1 MSILFRKFFVLAVI
15 FLLSLRITSDGGT
28 VEAAGLAGSITWSG
42 DYKQCARTLKF
53 TLAAS
58 AIEQGL
64 PVVPVQP
71 GAAVTFSD
79 GGRLLF
85 DGFVVSR
92 QKSTGQNFVT
102 VTCYDRGF
110 YLAHNQAVKQY
121 KNQTPE
127 SIARGLCSEFGIEVG
142 QIAAAGIL
150 VTRNFIGVSLYQIIQ
165 TAYTLAARENGKAYQ
180 LRFSGRKL
188 DVLEIEKNNETLV
201 IEPGVNLQSAAM
213 TDSIENTVT
222 RAAVYDKNNQLVQ
235 TVDNAELL
243 PLYGVIQ
250 RIVKQADGKDAGAEA
265 KKLLADNGL
274 KQTMT
279 IECLGNLQNITG
291 NTVAVYE
298 PYTGIYGLFWITAD
312 THTWKNGQYFNRLT
326 LSVKRLMDEV
336 EAGSLPNKRGKKTAS
351 SSGSGRKIHVD
362 NSGYWPYIDSA
373 NQKGG

>member
-1 MSILFRKFFVLAVI
+1 M
-15 FLLSLRITSDGGT
+15 LSLLVTSDGGT

-42 DYKQCARTLKF
+42 DYKQCARALKF

-58 AIEQGL
+58 AAPQGL
-64 PVVPVQP
+64 PDVPVPP
-71 GAAVTFSD
+71 GAAVAFSD

-92 QKSTGQNFVT
+92 QKNTGQNFVT

-121 KNQTPE
+121 TNQTPE
-127 SIARGLCSEFGIEVG
+127 SITRGLCGEFGIKVG
-142 QIAAAGIL
+142 KVAAAGVP

-180 LRFSGRKL
+180 LRFSGREL
-188 DVLEIEKNNETLV
+188 DVLEIDKNDETLV

-213 TDSIENTVT
+213 SDSIEGTVT
-222 RAAVYDKNNQLVQ
+222 RAAVYDKNNRLVQ
-235 TVDNAELL
+235 TIDNAELL
-243 PLYGVIQ
+243 LLYGVIQ

-265 KKLLADNGL
+265 RKLLADNGL

-279 IECLGNLQNITG
+279 VECLGNLQNITG

-298 PYTGIYGLFWITAD
+298 PYTGIYGLFWITSD
-312 THTWKNGQYFNRLT
+312 VHTWKNGQYYNRLT

-336 EAGSLPNKRGKKTAS
+336 EAGSLPNKSGKKTS
-351 SSGSGRKIHVD
+351 SSSDGRVSLDLSGVQ
-362 NSGYWPYIDSA
+362 PYIDRVNA
-373 NQKGG
+373 RY